1 MIPSR
6 KFAFIL
12 ISGFWIAAAQTSHY
26 TGGCASSNCH
36 GGTSVL
42 AEKDSRILG
51 NEYSIWFARDKHS
64 KAYSVLD
71 NDRSKRIA
79 EILNL
84 GNAQKAQKCLVC
96 HAAGSPPNSI
106 SDGVACE
113 ACHGPAEKWLGPH
126 TQPNSHATS
135 VQNGMVDQ
143 SNLRTRTANCLSCHL
158 GNKERVV
165 DHEMI
170 AAGHP
175 DLVFELDTFGA
186 AQPMHYRE
194 PKPSPGNSLPRVRVW
209 AVGQASALAQGM
221 TLLAGHATSNWPEF
235 SDLECY
241 QCHHDLRAASWRI
254 QRGYAGRKPGS
265 LQVNIARFEILRK
278 LAAQSAGDRSS
289 ALDAGLAQ
297 VTSLV
302 ATRLADGAAIAQ
314 AAANVAKQA
323 DDLAERFARQDF
335 DAAAARALVKAIS
348 GDAARIAGAGVHSAE
363 QATMSL
369 DALASAIA
377 GNRPDFQKAIAKL
390 YDYLEHPSTYQPAE
404 FAAQFRQ
411 VAAMAE

>member
-1 MIPSR
+1 
-6 KFAFIL
+6 
-12 ISGFWIAAAQTSHY
+12 
-26 TGGCASSNCH
+26 
-36 GGTSVL
+36 
-42 AEKDSRILG
+42 
-51 NEYSIWFARDKHS
+51 
-64 KAYSVLD
+64 
-71 NDRSKRIA
+71 
-79 EILNL
+79 
-84 GNAQKAQKCLVC
+84 
-96 HAAGSPPNSI
+96 
-106 SDGVACE
+106 
-113 ACHGPAEKWLGPH
+113 
-126 TQPNSHATS
+126 
-135 VQNGMVDQ
+135 
-143 SNLRTRTANCLSCHL
+143 
-158 GNKERVV
+158 
-165 DHEMI
+165 
-170 AAGHP
+170 
-175 DLVFELDTFGA
+175 
-186 AQPMHYRE
+186 
-194 PKPSPGNSLPRVRVW
+194 VW

-265 LQVNIARFEILRK
+265 LQVSVARFEILRK

-289 ALDAGLAQ
+289 ALESGLAQ

-302 ATRLADGAAIAQ
+302 ATRLADGAAIAL

-323 DDLAERFARQDF
+323 DDLAERFAKQDF
-335 DAAAARALVKAIS
+335 DAASARALVKAIS
-348 GDAARIAGAGVHSAE
+348 ADSARIAGAGVHSAE